1 VSAFVRAPA
10 RAPLAFALALALALA
25 PALAR
30 AAPVT
35 FELTESLSVDWHWVL
50 DDAQLVDEADRE
62 DVVDLR
68 NRLNLRLRTGAWTF
82 GLRLDAAWFPSPPSA
97 QYESDL
103 RPEEMFITYK
113 DKSWTL
119 TAGDDYLTIG
129 RGLALS
135 LRKFDE
141 IGFATNLRGAH
152 ARFRTDGFEMR
163 LGAGFTNV
171 VNVDSVEE
179 KLVPDPNDLVFL
191 ARIESDAL
199 GPLTLGAH
207 VVDIERRHSD
217 VRLALTDPLF
227 GDGADDLIQGRRFER
242 TLITGFTAELAFDG
256 VDINAEA
263 GYLTNDETRA
273 TLAGDTPSGE
283 PGVALYLGA
292 TGTFGRWTALLEGK
306 HYDHWRVDSSLHPET
321 ADAQGV
327 TQFFPYVTPPSLER
341 IDQRVV
347 NNTDVSGVHLRLD
360 HAFPPS
366 AKGNKLILFASGAF
380 FVDAPAQ
387 GEWTLH
393 TYGGLELTTA
403 SGDRLVLQTGYRREE
418 APDAGTDGIIRLG
431 MWHLD
436 LDWSKTIAKAVDLQM
451 HWTHEFRDKNIGA
464 DSLAEGYYEG
474 TFYLSVN
481 LPPAWS
487 ITGQLEYLTNSAT
500 VQSTFPGA
508 FLQWKPDSASFVRLF
523 VGRSKG
529 GLKCSGGVC
538 RIFPDFEG
546 VKLETTLRF

>member
-1 VSAFVRAPA
+1 MKTRA
-10 RAPLAFALALALALA
+10 LAFWALALGVTLA
-25 PALAR
+25 PSAH

-35 FELTESLSVDWHWVL
+35 FELTESLSADWHWIL
-50 DDAQLVDEADRE
+50 DDPQLEPADRE
-62 DVVDLR
+62 DVIDLR

-82 GLRLDAAWFPSPPSA
+82 GLRIDAAWFPSPPSA
-97 QYESDL
+97 QYASDI
-103 RPEEMFITYK
+103 RPEEMFVTYK
-113 DKSWTL
+113 DSSWTL

-141 IGFATNLRGAH
+141 VGFATNLRGLH
-152 ARFRTDGFEMR
+152 ARYRTDGFEMR

-171 VNVDSVEE
+171 VNVDLVEE

-191 ARIESDAL
+191 ARFETDAL

-217 VRLALTDPLF
+217 IRTALADPLF
-227 GDGADDLIQGRRFER
+227 GDGDDDPIQGRRFER
-242 TLITGFTAELAFDG
+242 TTITGLSAELAFDAI
-256 VDINAEA
+256 DINTEF
-263 GYLTNDETRA
+263 GYLSNDETRA
-273 TLAGDTPSGE
+273 SLTGDTPSGE
-283 PGVALYLGA
+283 PGLALYVSA

-306 HYDHWRVDSSLHPET
+306 HYDHWHVDSTLHPDT

-327 TQFFPYVTPPSLER
+327 TQFFPYVTPPTLER

-347 NNTDVSGVHLRLD
+347 NNTDVSGVHLRID
-360 HAFPPS
+360 HAFAPS
-366 AKGNKLILFASGAF
+366 KKGNKHILFLSSAL
-380 FVDAPAQ
+380 FVDAPAEH
-387 GEWTLH
+387 EWTLH
-393 TYGGLELTTA
+393 AYAGWELTAAT
-403 SGDRLVLQTGYRREE
+403 GDRLVIQSGYRREE
-418 APDAGTDGIIRLG
+418 APDENIIRLG

-436 LDWSKTIAKAVDLQM
+436 LDWFKTVGKGVDLQL

-464 DSLAEGYYEG
+464 ETLHQGYYEG

-487 ITGQLEYLTNSAT
+487 VTGQLEYLTDST
-500 VQSTFPGA
+500 VNQTTFPGV

>member
-1 VSAFVRAPA
+1 MFVTWRT
-10 RAPLAFALALALALA
+10 
-25 PALAR
+25 
-30 AAPVT
+30 AA
-35 FELTESLSVDWHWVL
+35 
-50 DDAQLVDEADRE
+50 
-62 DVVDLR
+62 
-68 NRLNLRLRTGAWTF
+68 
-82 GLRLDAAWFPSPPSA
+82 
-97 QYESDL
+97 
-103 RPEEMFITYK
+103 
-113 DKSWTL
+113 WTL

-129 RGLALS
+129 RGMALS

-152 ARFRTDGFEMR
+152 ARYRTDGFEMR
-163 LGAGFTNV
+163 VGAGFTNV

-191 ARIESDAL
+191 ARVETDAL

-207 VVDIERRHSD
+207 LVDIERRHSD
-217 VRLALTDPLF
+217 MRLALTDPLF
-227 GDGADDLIQGRRFER
+227 GDGDDDTIQGRRFER
-242 TLITGFTAELAFDG
+242 TLITGLSAELAFDAI
-256 VDINAEA
+256 DINGEV
-263 GYLTNDETRA
+263 GYLSNDETRA
-273 TLAGDTPSGE
+273 TLGGDTPSGE

-360 HAFPPS
+360 HAFAPS
-366 AKGNKLILFASGAF
+366 QKGNKLILFLSGAF
-380 FVDAPAQ
+380 FVDAPAED
-387 GEWTLH
+387 EWTLH
-393 TYGGLELTTA
+393 SYAGLELTTA
-403 SGDRLVLQTGYRREE
+403 AGDRFVLQSGYRREE
-418 APDAGTDGIIRLG
+418 APDAGSAGIIRLG

-436 LDWSKTIAKAVDLQM
+436 LDWFKTVGKAVDLQL

-464 DSLAEGYYEG
+464 ESLAEGYFEG

-487 ITGQLEYLTNSAT
+487 ITGQLEYLTDSAT
-500 VQSTFPGA
+500 EQTTFPGM